1 MDSIMHA
8 DHMVIILYLTW
19 ASILI
24 RQGGILI
31 YLTEVKYWCSF
42 PMTENCLLKVKI
54 FKGLLLSILAATW
67 LITVYMYKSTGIEK
81 NVSQYQLPTRKIIFI
96 LFLTKLIKT
105 SSQNLITPLLSLCF
119 YTRPQEHCFQL
130 RPNWIFLS
138 LKFLT
143 RYTLNFMR
151 YIYKKFFI
159 SCDILF
165 FL

>member
-1 MDSIMHA
+1 MHA

-96 LFLTKLIKT
+96 LFFTKLIKT
-105 SSQNLITPLLSLCF
+105 SSQNLITPLLSL
-119 YTRPQEHCFQL
+119 
-130 RPNWIFLS
+130 
-138 LKFLT
+138 KFLHKT
-143 RYTLNFMR
+143 PRALLSIKTKLDISF
-151 YIYKKFFI
+151 IKVSYKVDFEFYEVHI
-159 SCDILF
+159 
-165 FL
+165 